1 MLTGRGCLLTRVL
14 NVGGANWL
22 GVLNVMGVLSGR
34 GVKGL
39 DPILTPIEIKN
50 IS

>member
-1 MLTGRGCLLTRVL
+1 ML
-14 NVGGANWL
+14 NVGGANRL

-39 DPILTPIEIKN
+39 DP
-50 IS
+50 